1 MSVDFK
7 TSETKVNLMRA
18 FAGESQAR
26 NRYTFAAEK
35 VRGELYAVSAVFVFT
50 AEQERAHAKV
60 FGGYLEREMSG
71 NVMID
76 AGYPTDPKE
85 GALALLRVAQHNE
98 YEEYSDAYKNF
109 GDIAEREGFFDI
121 AASFR
126 AIAQIEKIHSERFG
140 KLAELLEKDKL
151 FVSDTEVEWMCL
163 NCGFVHRGK
172 LAPPSCPVCG
182 HERGYFIRYSL
193 APFTESEG

>member
-35 VRGELYAVSAVFVFT
+35 VRGEFYVVSAVFAFT

-60 FGGYLEREMSG
+60 FGGYLERENSG
-71 NVMID
+71 NVIID
-76 AGYPTDPKE
+76 GGYPTDPAS
-85 GALALLRVAQHNE
+85 GAAALLRAAQHNE
-98 YEEYSDAYKNF
+98 YEEYSDAYKSF
-109 GDIAEREGFFDI
+109 GDIAEKEGFLDI
-121 AASFR
+121 ASSFR

-140 KLAELLEKDKL
+140 RLAELLEADKL
-151 FVSDTEVEWMCL
+151 FVSDVEVSWMCL
-163 NCGFVHRGK
+163 NCGFVHHGK

-193 APFTESEG
+193 APFTESVE